1 MTDFSINSLNK
12 VVNINSNISI
22 EAQTADEENNE
33 LVEELFDS
41 NDNGSSQEF
50 ISILKDNNSL
60 ENQIQ
65 QKQTTISTLETELKE
80 LELKEHEYQ
89 ISLDKNSN
97 KEIEQLQK
105 NVENAV
111 VEKEK
116 AQAQLEKAEKI
127 VNEEKTKYDNAQEKL
142 NQLIE
147 ESSKQ
152 KTARILTQ
160 ITIARISLSNTQNSY
175 KKAQNELNLAQNT
188 FTQSTTKLEN
198 AEEAYNDALLKQAN
212 IQMTGKEYS
221 EQINAKQEAL
231 EKAKNEL
238 EQLILQKET
247 VQTPTKNSVK
257 EDKTDNNTNIFIGNT
272 TNDIIQAP
280 IENFDTNEV
289 NSAQVVEQ
297 IIQEEPQQTVDEEP
311 VITTEAPTIEEATT
325 EQQPQTTVTTETE
338 NAISLEEQRK
348 QLIEKLEAEK
358 PILQAQILEANQ
370 KYLEKMTNTNADG
383 SFYTEDDIAASQEY
397 SQTLTSIN
405 AKINE
410 IDQKI
415 EILRNLSS
423 TVDNEDKNIATTD
436 KVEQPAPSDDNENSN
451 PQANEV
457 QAPAQEVVTPAVD
470 MDSQDEVQAPAQE
483 VIQTTNS
490 NTAQI
495 EEIEAQTNEL
505 NLQTAQ
511 TIESFKSLSYNKREE
526 AISNELKSASEKLA
540 SIYIDAIDSNTM
552 TTNDLFNTINNGL
565 TSFITLI
572 DESTN
577 VHTSGGKEILAST
590 LQAYDTIADKLLE
603 TISTDSTI
611 SNSNISQLFNDFNNT
626 VLALK
631 NKLNINTSPGE
642 EYAKS
647 LCEKLVDIVNKLSSN
662 SVNDET
668 LSYTEKINLL
678 NSTVST
684 AIQNV
689 DNTINTFLSDGKEVM
704 VTALNNL
711 NTSINNLSSNILN
724 DNTISN
730 SDKVELLNSSYSGT
744 AKLIKDSIS
753 TSSGVGKELLETALN
768 NLVTSSHSLIE
779 IISND
784 DRINCT
790 DKVELLN
797 NLFTN
802 TGNFTIGA
810 MSVYQVADREKYIE
824 IFNNLN
830 TSINSFI
837 NTMLNSEEL
846 SDADKVQIFNSSFN
860 SRINFIDDS
869 VSNYMNTQNKI
880 FNPIL
885 DSLTAYAVELTDI
898 IDNDEKLSNTNKVN
912 LIDSIF
918 NNTIKS
924 IKDSIPTNFGTGK
937 ELLETTLNKLNTTI
951 NEINDDIV
959 NDSSLSYPEKFELLI
974 DSYEK
979 TANSIKNSI
988 STYNVPGKTIL
999 ENTVD
1004 NMNNNIG
1011 NLVNIFVNDTSL
1023 NATDKI
1029 QAYSALTK
1037 LLEYIT
1043 DEELT
1048 NTIEEKINELLK
1060 ENPQSAIDFVILSLS
1075 DEERALLDT
1084 IDIYE
1089 KLPDGSPK
1097 YIFAAGGDDGQ
1108 YHIYQMKSS
1117 TSGETIIEVELGN
1130 NNIYISSSTASDG
1143 LPIIKPEIVTTINQ
1157 ESINEV
1163 MDELVAIYN
1172 DLLQENYHTAKPD
1185 LEMLKTAQKE
1195 AVTEFSKNEIER
1207 SQIAETI
1214 VKKLKALGT
1223 DGSQILVEIKNNTF
1237 RGQKITNLIN
1247 KLASMIESSQ
1257 EEDYGMSVLDKGYST
1272 SSPLSF
1278 DLNGDGVKTSN
1289 EKVFFDID
1297 GDGKL
1302 DLINNS
1308 ADGVLVFDANA
1319 NGISGENGLEVFGDN
1334 TDLNNDG
1341 QKDGFNNGFEALRAL
1356 AQRENLVGLNDN
1368 ILSAEDITILEEKY
1382 GLGIKLGYNG
1392 ETKTLSELGITEINL
1407 GAPNQTETKKNF
1419 DNNGNNLMTQQ
1430 GATFTMNNKTFE
1442 YADIWHI
1449 KYETTD

>member
-1 MTDFSINSLNK
+1 
-12 VVNINSNISI
+12 
-22 EAQTADEENNE
+22 
-33 LVEELFDS
+33 
-41 NDNGSSQEF
+41 
-50 ISILKDNNSL
+50 
-60 ENQIQ
+60 
-65 QKQTTISTLETELKE
+65 
-80 LELKEHEYQ
+80 
-89 ISLDKNSN
+89 
-97 KEIEQLQK
+97 
-105 NVENAV
+105 
-111 VEKEK
+111 
-116 AQAQLEKAEKI
+116 
-127 VNEEKTKYDNAQEKL
+127 
-142 NQLIE
+142 
-147 ESSKQ
+147 
-152 KTARILTQ
+152 
-160 ITIARISLSNTQNSY
+160 
-175 KKAQNELNLAQNT
+175 
-188 FTQSTTKLEN
+188 
-198 AEEAYNDALLKQAN
+198 
-212 IQMTGKEYS
+212 
-221 EQINAKQEAL
+221 
-231 EKAKNEL
+231 
-238 EQLILQKET
+238 
-247 VQTPTKNSVK
+247 
-257 EDKTDNNTNIFIGNT
+257 
-272 TNDIIQAP
+272 
-280 IENFDTNEV
+280 
-289 NSAQVVEQ
+289 
-297 IIQEEPQQTVDEEP
+297 
-311 VITTEAPTIEEATT
+311 
-325 EQQPQTTVTTETE
+325 
-338 NAISLEEQRK
+338 
-348 QLIEKLEAEK
+348 
-358 PILQAQILEANQ
+358 
-370 KYLEKMTNTNADG
+370 
-383 SFYTEDDIAASQEY
+383 
-397 SQTLTSIN
+397 
-405 AKINE
+405 
-410 IDQKI
+410 
-415 EILRNLSS
+415 
-423 TVDNEDKNIATTD
+423 
-436 KVEQPAPSDDNENSN
+436 
-451 PQANEV
+451 
-457 QAPAQEVVTPAVD
+457 
-470 MDSQDEVQAPAQE
+470 
-483 VIQTTNS
+483 
-490 NTAQI
+490 
-495 EEIEAQTNEL
+495 
-505 NLQTAQ
+505 
-511 TIESFKSLSYNKREE
+511 
-526 AISNELKSASEKLA
+526 
-540 SIYIDAIDSNTM
+540 
-552 TTNDLFNTINNGL
+552 
-565 TSFITLI
+565 
-572 DESTN
+572 
-577 VHTSGGKEILAST
+577 
-590 LQAYDTIADKLLE
+590 
-603 TISTDSTI
+603 
-611 SNSNISQLFNDFNNT
+611 
-626 VLALK
+626 
-631 NKLNINTSPGE
+631 
-642 EYAKS
+642 
-647 LCEKLVDIVNKLSSN
+647 
-662 SVNDET
+662 
-668 LSYTEKINLL
+668 
-678 NSTVST
+678 
-684 AIQNV
+684 
-689 DNTINTFLSDGKEVM
+689 
-704 VTALNNL
+704 
-711 NTSINNLSSNILN
+711 
-724 DNTISN
+724 
-730 SDKVELLNSSYSGT
+730 
-744 AKLIKDSIS
+744 
-753 TSSGVGKELLETALN
+753 
-768 NLVTSSHSLIE
+768 
-779 IISND
+779 
-784 DRINCT
+784 
-790 DKVELLN
+790 
-797 NLFTN
+797 
-802 TGNFTIGA
+802 
-810 MSVYQVADREKYIE
+810 
-824 IFNNLN
+824 
-830 TSINSFI
+830 
-837 NTMLNSEEL
+837 
-846 SDADKVQIFNSSFN
+846 
-860 SRINFIDDS
+860 
-869 VSNYMNTQNKI
+869 MNTQNKI

-924 IKDSIPTNFGTGK
+924 IKDSIPTNFGTGKELLETALNKLSTTINNLSSDILNDNTISSSDKVDLLNSSFSSTAKLIKDSILTSIGTGK